1 MSLQRVKRETSSADF
16 VLWQEYF
23 ATQHHPLKRF
33 EQYLK
38 AIRQELHNAHY
49 EKQWSLEDA
58 SLFHVVAVGADKEKK
73 TTEVSDEEKKRRI
86 AASKARWGFVDKVY
100 SDARRQR
107 R

>member
-38 AIRQELHNAHY
+38 AIRQELHNA
-49 EKQWSLEDA
+49 SLY
-58 SLFHVVAVGADKEKK
+58 HVVAVGADKEKK